1 MTDQPKNVGHRY
13 QKGQSGN
20 PSGKSKTKWLSDALK
35 MELAQNPQKAR
46 NIARKVIEMAEE
58 GDLEATKLVFDRLE
72 GRPTQAIEIDATVTN
87 MTPDQRRQRLL
98 ELQAKVIGE
107 TLVPLP
113 SPSDGDD
120 DDGRRH

>member
-1 MTDQPKNVGHRY
+1 MSDQPKNVGHRFK
-13 QKGQSGN
+13 KGQSGN
-20 PSGKSKTKWLSDALK
+20 PSGKSKTKWLTDALR

-46 NIARKVIEMAEE
+46 NIARKVIKMAED

-72 GRPTQAIEIDATVTN
+72 GRPTQAIEIDATVTS

-107 TLVPLP
+107 TLVTLP